1 MQASLP
7 QFIDAVKIS
16 DVGQGKHPV
25 RIVSIRPL
33 SDREKGGQTKS
44 EREYR
49 ISRAL
54 NPNGR
59 YWKATEN
66 RYIVSILA
74 FLWPCDEGGDGADP
88 FGVFRLRSCR
98 TWRSP
103 LPIERQS

>member
-44 EREYR
+44 KREDR
-49 ISRAL
+49 ISQAL
-54 NPNGR
+54 NPDGR

-66 RYIVSILA
+66 RYIVSSRTPFA
-74 FLWPCDEGGDGADP
+74 FLRFDERGRP
-88 FGVFRLRSCR
+88 TR
-98 TWRSP
+98 
-103 LPIERQS
+103 